1 MRTLKKTLSLVLVVA
16 MVLGLCV
23 VGASA
28 YNKVEEFT
36 DDVDKIGDAYYE
48 AVGVLTGIQVIDGMT
63 ETSFQ
68 PQGNYTREQAA
79 KIIAY
84 MMLGKADADSLRCT
98 KAPFDDVAADR
109 WSAGYIA
116 FCVEQGII
124 DGMTETTFEPTGTLT
139 GFQWAK
145 MLLCA
150 VGFGVKGEFTGSSWS
165 LNTSK
170 YAHNVDL
177 FAGDLA
183 GADHTAIT
191 REQAALYA
199 FNVLTAVDLVVYSE
213 SLGDYIKGYNSWFV
227 DRYTPQGTLAET
239 VFKLYNTTGVVVN
252 NEAMGNATTDI
263 AASYT
268 TAAIAK
274 VKAGTGLDMMYHGVK
289 VWFTGTAATKTA
301 AASGTAVFVKDLAKV
316 TEYCCYDIAAGM
328 LAADKLSPKAEL
340 DIGTGTAYEF
350 DVIDNS
356 AVGQGTATVTTYAY
370 LAKLGYAST
379 VNKTTF
385 IGSEN
390 VKNDY
395 IKTDISGITSTVTP
409 NVVIKASTTAYHVYA
424 PTATSGAVTKV
435 TKEANGSY
443 TVTLSDG
450 TALKQ
455 SKLEYGNVSTTLHE
469 LAQLLVED
477 RHVSPNY
484 YFLLDTHGH
493 YMFLSQD
500 PFRSVAYFTGVT
512 KLSSAHDAWSNA
524 VQYQAQFVD
533 IKTGEIK
540 VVPVSNQWVADNF
553 KGLISSV
560 NWNEGN
566 WFGVIQI
573 IDILGQGRY
582 GQWYFDITDE
592 LYGDANY
599 YPEAV
604 FDTDNGEFYY
614 GANSEYA
621 FVGWAEV
628 GKNIA
633 GSKQKVSVDGVGYRY
648 DYDNTV
654 FYIANNAGDKLTV
667 DKYVGVDALLA
678 GYAEKH
684 NSYISTIYF
693 HNAAITLKDSAAGNK
708 EVATLFAFDETEASG
723 EFAFF
728 PTDVTWT
735 SVADDYVAV
744 TGYLNGTKT
753 TEIFKFEKDYF
764 INGLGGKIARGFY
777 GYSFDED
784 GYAYN
789 LHRVPIQEVG
799 LDKSKVNFET
809 VGSKTYL
816 NDVLVES
823 DCVVVDTRKGAG
835 VNFDAINDLN
845 TLVSLNRWT
854 NTQYGSFTI
863 AYTTWPSFEPYG
875 SISTI
880 YVVENNLSLANV
892 GFAQSMEGWSV
903 KAPGAA
909 YEDEYVYLRNDE
921 ALEGIA
927 VGTDILV
934 GGTYRLSTRVD
945 GDGAPVFD
953 GAQVTFKE
961 VPATVVE
968 YNGVKYVYVKVTA
981 ITGTAFGSAD
991 VTIGSLE
998 YEVEITNKADD
1009 FAVYYKY
1016 PSDGGVDKNVA
1027 LVDNT
1032 GKVTIAVGSD
1042 IKLCFERTNVAN
1054 NTVATVDLTG
1064 AADQTVSF
1072 GSNQAWTNAF
1082 VPVTNELVIE
1092 SVTAVYDFVLD
1103 EATAVDYFGLLSVDG
1118 YNKVED
1124 VVLVPG
1130 DTIDLVIKYSQT
1142 SDLLKTA
1149 GLNFPNFTLGT
1160 GTKYA
1165 STQAASTVAESGQP
1179 LNFVYE
1185 DVLPGAVAPQTDGTN
1200 VVTVTFAGWFSDT
1213 GVEWTGN

>member
-28 YNKVEEFT
+28 YNKVEDFT

-301 AASGTAVFVKDLAKV
+301 AASGTAVFVTDLAKV

-356 AVGQGTATVTTYAY
+356 AVGQGTATVTTKAY
-370 LAKLGYAST
+370 LATLGYAST

-409 NVVIKASTTAYHVYA
+409 NVVIKASEKAYHVFA

-443 TVTLSDG
+443 TMTLSDG
-450 TALKQ
+450 TVLKESVLTHGDKQ
-455 SKLEYGNVSTTLHE
+455 AAINDVIDILTGRDHITPT
-469 LAQLLVED
+469 
-477 RHVSPNY
+477 Y

-493 YMFLSQD
+493 YMFLSEEY
-500 PFRSVAYFTGVT
+500 FRTVAYFTGVL
-512 KLSSAHDAWSNA
+512 KPVSDWNSWSNEVA
-524 VQYQAQFVD
+524 YVAQFVD
-533 IKTGEIK
+533 
-540 VVPVSNQWVADNF
+540 VADPTQVEEIPVTLAWANAALN
-553 KGLISSV
+553 LINTSTGRS
-560 NWNEGN
+560 
-566 WFGVIQI
+566 
-573 IDILGQGRY
+573 DIM
-582 GQWYFDITDE
+582 WYYDITDE
-592 LYGDANY
+592 LYGDARY
-599 YPEAV
+599 SPEPV
-604 FDTDNGEFYY
+604 FEDDYLY
-614 GANSEYA
+614 GTKYMYS
-621 FVGWAEV
+621 
-628 GKNIA
+628 
-633 GSKQKVSVDGVGYRY
+633 DGVGFDIYDETRHAVDVWFGNSVQGSYRY
-648 DYDNTV
+648 DPDTIV
-654 FYIANNAGDKLTV
+654 FNIAYGAGSSLEIET
-667 DKYVGVDALLA
+667 YVGVDALVK

-684 NSYISTIYF
+684 GVTIQSLDLMHVAMTYQ
-693 HNAAITLKDSAAGNK
+693 TTSVGNK
-708 EVATLFAFDETEASG
+708 EILSVFGFEDVNANGAFLFVPNTI
-723 EFAFF
+723 
-728 PTDVTWT
+728 TWG
-735 SVADDYVAV
+735 SVADDYYTLANAA
-744 TGYLNGTKT
+744 YINGSAELGTL
-753 TEIFKFEKDYF
+753 KFEKGYF
-764 INGLGGKIARGFY
+764 EDVLNKTVERGFY
-777 GYSFDED
+777 WYTVETRNGVSYTRLDRVKAQDMGYMPAFHIETAGTSNAWIN
-784 GYAYN
+784 G
-789 LHRVPIQEVG
+789 VPVA
-799 LDKSKVNFET
+799 
-809 VGSKTYL
+809 
-816 NDVLVES
+816 S
-823 DCVVVDTRKGAG
+823 DCLFVDTRTGAG
-835 VNFDAINDLN
+835 
-845 TLVSLNRWT
+845 TLVDSVTDFVTFCKEGTHSTL
-854 NTQYGSFTI
+854 QI
-863 AYTTWPSFEPYG
+863 AYMWIGNENK
-875 SISTI
+875 ISVI
-880 YVVENNLSLANV
+880 YIVDENLGIADFSV
-892 GFAQSMEGWSV
+892 SEGLGLKGWTVTSR
-903 KAPGAA
+903 A
-909 YEDEYVYLRNDE
+909 YEDGIVYLYNDE
-921 ALEGIA
+921 ALEDIA
-927 VGTDILV
+927 VGTEVIVSGEYAHYAWTDAGKV
-934 GGTYRLSTRVD
+934 S
-945 GDGAPVFD
+945 GD
-953 GAQVTFKE
+953 
-961 VPATVVE
+961 
-968 YNGVKYVYVKVTA
+968 Y
-981 ITGTAFGSAD
+981 TGTEDLVTSVVALGDKKAIKVD
-991 VTIGSLE
+991 VSELVQPAIFDQLDVVIDSIT
-998 YEVEITNKADD
+998 YEVVITNKATD
-1009 FAVYYKY
+1009 FAATGKY
-1016 PSDGGVDKNVA
+1016 PVGGDA
-1027 LVDNT
+1027 T
-1032 GKVTIAVGSD
+1032 
-1042 IKLCFERTNVAN
+1042 TNVPFEDN
-1054 NTVATVDLTG
+1054 KCKLTVDVGESIQLCVYRSTVKDG
-1064 AADQTVSF
+1064 ISAKLNMTNAVDQPVTF
-1072 GSNQAWTNAF
+1072 GNDGYAWTNGF
-1082 VPVTNELVIE
+1082 VAETN
-1092 SVTAVYDFVLD
+1092 SVTIEAVTAEFTFSLGNKDKDAAKNFNFKNDANDANYDMVEFV
-1103 EATAVDYFGLLSVDG
+1103 G
-1118 YNKVED
+1118 
-1124 VVLVPG
+1124 VPG
-1130 DTIDLVIKYSQT
+1130 DVETFYVQRSNKTIST
-1142 SDLLKTA
+1142 GNEGRLLLLDTA
-1149 GLNFPNFTLGT
+1149 NSGT
-1160 GTKYA
+1160 QK
-1165 STQAASTVAESGQP
+1165 SVEAAKAAESSNQVFTFSFVLGQ
-1179 LNFVYE
+1179 NNE
-1185 DVLPGAVAPQTDGTN
+1185 
-1200 VVTVTFAGWFSDT
+1200 VVTLAHWSDEVYPT
-1213 GVEWTGN
+1213 A

>member
-28 YNKVEEFT
+28 YNKVEDFT

-370 LAKLGYAST
+370 LAKLGYTST
-379 VNKTTF
+379 VNKTTE
-385 IGSEN
+385 IGGVS

-395 IKTDISGITSTVTP
+395 IKTDISAITSKNTP
-409 NVVIKASTTAYHVYA
+409 NVVIKASDKAYHVFA

-443 TVTLSDG
+443 TMTLSDG
-450 TALKQ
+450 TVLKE
-455 SKLEYGNVSTTLHE
+455 SKLAYASEADRQNTINYVVGI
-469 LAQLLVED
+469 LAGSK
-477 RHVSPNY
+477 HITPTY

-493 YMFLSQD
+493 YMYLSED
-500 PFRSVAYFTGVT
+500 YFRTVAYFTGVLKPVT
-512 KLSSAHDAWSNA
+512 EWKDTWSSDVAY
-524 VQYQAQFVD
+524 VAQFVD
-533 IKTGEIK
+533 VEDATVEEIPVTRAWAARALDAMENTTGR
-540 VVPVSNQWVADNF
+540 SYW
-553 KGLISSV
+553 
-560 NWNEGN
+560 
-566 WFGVIQI
+566 
-573 IDILGQGRY
+573 Y
-582 GQWYFDITDE
+582 GYYDITDE
-592 LYGDANY
+592 LYGDASY
-599 YPEAV
+599 APMRV
-604 FDTDNGEFYY
+604 FDESSFAPYNRYLYGTKYAYSHNANFDLYDELQHSIDIWYGDPGEIK
-614 GANSEYA
+614 ET
-621 FVGWAEV
+621 
-628 GKNIA
+628 
-633 GSKQKVSVDGVGYRY
+633 YRY
-648 DYDNTV
+648 DPDTIVFNIAYGVGSNLKIETYVGVDELVNAFTKKYGMEIRNVSLDHVAMTYQTTSVGNKEVLTVFGYDNTFAYGEFLFV
-654 FYIANNAGDKLTV
+654 PKTINGWVSATDNYFTIENAAYINGSKVLEELKFDWKYFWEDLGGKIERGFYSYNVNTDDHGNISYEINRVMAQDMNYMPAFHIETAGTSNAWINGVPVASDCLFVDTRTGAGTLVDSVTDFVTFCKEGTHSTLQIAFMQLRNENKISVIYIVDENLGIADFSVSEGLGLKDWTVTSRAYEDGIVYLYNDNALEDIAVGTEVIVSGQYAHYAWTDAGKVSGDYTGTEDLVTSVVALGDKKAIKVDVSELVQPAIFDQLDVVIDSITYEVTITNKATDFAATGKYPVGGDATTNVPFEDNKCKLTV
-667 DKYVGVDALLA
+667 DVGESIQLCVYRSTVKDGISAKLNMTNAVDQPV
-678 GYAEKH
+678 
-684 NSYISTIYF
+684 TF
-693 HNAAITLKDSAAGNK
+693 GN
-708 EVATLFAFDETEASG
+708 
-723 EFAFF
+723 
-728 PTDVTWT
+728 
-735 SVADDYVAV
+735 
-744 TGYLNGTKT
+744 
-753 TEIFKFEKDYF
+753 
-764 INGLGGKIARGFY
+764 
-777 GYSFDED
+777 D
-784 GYAYN
+784 GYA
-789 LHRVPIQEVG
+789 
-799 LDKSKVNFET
+799 
-809 VGSKTYL
+809 
-816 NDVLVES
+816 
-823 DCVVVDTRKGAG
+823 
-835 VNFDAINDLN
+835 
-845 TLVSLNRWT
+845 WT
-854 NTQYGSFTI
+854 NGFVAETNSVTI
-863 AYTTWPSFEPYG
+863 
-875 SISTI
+875 
-880 YVVENNLSLANV
+880 
-892 GFAQSMEGWSV
+892 
-903 KAPGAA
+903 
-909 YEDEYVYLRNDE
+909 E
-921 ALEGIA
+921 A
-927 VGTDILV
+927 
-934 GGTYRLSTRVD
+934 
-945 GDGAPVFD
+945 
-953 GAQVTFKE
+953 
-961 VPATVVE
+961 
-968 YNGVKYVYVKVTA
+968 VTA
-981 ITGTAFGSAD
+981 EFTF
-991 VTIGSLE
+991 SLGNKDKDAAKNFNFKNDANDAN
-998 YEVEITNKADD
+998 YDMVE
-1009 FAVYYKY
+1009 F
-1016 PSDGGVDKNVA
+1016 
-1027 LVDNT
+1027 
-1032 GKVTIAVGSD
+1032 VG
-1042 IKLCFERTNVAN
+1042 
-1054 NTVATVDLTG
+1054 
-1064 AADQTVSF
+1064 
-1072 GSNQAWTNAF
+1072 
-1082 VPVTNELVIE
+1082 
-1092 SVTAVYDFVLD
+1092 
-1103 EATAVDYFGLLSVDG
+1103 
-1118 YNKVED
+1118 
-1124 VVLVPG
+1124 VPG
-1130 DTIDLVIKYSQT
+1130 DVETFYVQRSNKTIST
-1142 SDLLKTA
+1142 GNEGRLLLLDTA
-1149 GLNFPNFTLGT
+1149 NSGT
-1160 GTKYA
+1160 QK
-1165 STQAASTVAESGQP
+1165 SVEAAKAAESSNQVFTFSFVLGQ
-1179 LNFVYE
+1179 NNE
-1185 DVLPGAVAPQTDGTN
+1185 
-1200 VVTVTFAGWFSDT
+1200 VVTLAHWSDEVYPT
-1213 GVEWTGN
+1213 A

>member
-28 YNKVEEFT
+28 YNKVEDFT
-36 DDVDKIGDAYYE
+36 DDVAKIGDAYYE

-165 LNTSK
+165 LNTAK

-356 AVGQGTATVTTYAY
+356 AVGQGTATVTTKAY
-370 LAKLGYAST
+370 LATLGYAST

-409 NVVIKASTTAYHVYA
+409 NVVIKASEKAYHVFA

-560 NWNEGN
+560 NWTAGN

-628 GKNIA
+628 GKNVA
-633 GSKQKVSVDGVGYRY
+633 GSDQKVYVDGFGYRY

-764 INGLGGKIARGFY
+764 INGLGGKIDRGFY

-784 GYAYN
+784 GYAIN

-909 YEDEYVYLRNDE
+909 YEDEYVYLKNDA
-921 ALEGIA
+921 ALAGIA

-945 GDGAPVFD
+945 DYGAPVFD

-998 YEVEITNKADD
+998 YEVEITNNATDFVMHYEVNDDYKGAVADNKLELTLNVGD
-1009 FAVYYKY
+1009 NIALGFHR
-1016 PSDGGVDKNVA
+1016 DGVA
-1027 LVDNT
+1027 Q
-1032 GKVTIAVGSD
+1032 G
-1042 IKLCFERTNVAN
+1042 
-1054 NTVATVDLTG
+1054 TVATVTMNGTDTMKVVWATG
-1064 AADQTVSF
+1064 GNV
-1072 GSNQAWTNAF
+1072 WTENF
-1082 VPVTNELVIE
+1082 VPETNTVIVNSILANYRYELSGDRMIE
-1092 SVTAVYDFVLD
+1092 CWGFDVSGVNKTAVF
-1103 EATAVDYFGLLSVDG
+1103 A
-1118 YNKVED
+1118 NI
-1124 VVLVPG
+1124 VPG
-1130 DTIDLVIKYSQT
+1130 DGVAMSIKQLQGKDAILGVANPEDSAK
-1142 SDLLKTA
+1142 LLF
-1149 GLNFPNFTLGT
+1149 GE
-1160 GTKYA
+1160 
-1165 STQAASTVAESGQP
+1165 AEFLSINAVSEAENCVF
-1179 LNFVYE
+1179 NFVK
-1185 DVLPGAVAPQTDGTN
+1185 VVPGAVTVAADGVTN
-1200 VVTVTFAGWFSDT
+1200 VVAVTANGWGPDD
-1213 GVEWTGN
+1213 GNIT

>member
-28 YNKVEEFT
+28 YNKVEDFT
-36 DDVDKIGDAYYE
+36 DDVAKIGDAYYE

-356 AVGQGTATVTTYAY
+356 AVGQGTATVTTKAY
-370 LAKLGYAST
+370 LATLGYAST

-409 NVVIKASTTAYHVYA
+409 NVVIKASEKAYHVFA

-628 GKNIA
+628 GKNVA
-633 GSKQKVSVDGVGYRY
+633 GSDQKVYVDGFGYRY

-693 HNAAITLKDSAAGNK
+693 HNAAVTLTESSAGNK
-708 EVATLFAFDETEASG
+708 EVVTLFAFDNTEASG

-764 INGLGGKIARGFY
+764 INVLGGKIARGFY

-784 GYAYN
+784 GYAIN

-835 VNFDAINDLN
+835 VNFDAINDLK

-909 YEDEYVYLRNDE
+909 YEDEYVYLKNDE
-921 ALEGIA
+921 ALAGIA

-998 YEVEITNKADD
+998 YEVEITNNATDFVMHYEVNDDYKGAVADNKLELTLNVGD
-1009 FAVYYKY
+1009 NIALGFHR
-1016 PSDGGVDKNVA
+1016 DGVA
-1027 LVDNT
+1027 Q
-1032 GKVTIAVGSD
+1032 G
-1042 IKLCFERTNVAN
+1042 
-1054 NTVATVDLTG
+1054 TVATVTMNGTDTMKVTWG
-1064 AADQTVSF
+1064 ASGNV
-1072 GSNQAWTNAF
+1072 WTENF
-1082 VPVTNELVIE
+1082 VPETNTVIVNSILANYRYELSGDRMIE
-1092 SVTAVYDFVLD
+1092 CWGFDVSGVNKTAVF
-1103 EATAVDYFGLLSVDG
+1103 A
-1118 YNKVED
+1118 NI
-1124 VVLVPG
+1124 VPG
-1130 DTIDLVIKYSQT
+1130 DGVAMSIKQLQGKDAILGVANPEDSAK
-1142 SDLLKTA
+1142 LLF
-1149 GLNFPNFTLGT
+1149 GE
-1160 GTKYA
+1160 
-1165 STQAASTVAESGQP
+1165 AEFLSINAVSEAENCVF
-1179 LNFVYE
+1179 NFVK
-1185 DVLPGAVAPQTDGTN
+1185 VVPGAVTVAADGVTN
-1200 VVTVTFAGWFSDT
+1200 VVAVTANGWGPDD
-1213 GVEWTGN
+1213 GNIT